1 MAVWLRRDSPTI
13 GVPGGVIR
21 RDDWLQVVELDAA
34 FLAVDALRNAV
45 LAEAEAEARD
55 RIAMADAQVQQT
67 IENANVHANTI
78 FEEARLHGYQSG
90 LEEWTAVSL
99 QAVRQADEQ
108 LRSERARM
116 AKLVVA
122 ALEKIIPLQDPQGIY
137 KQVLRVLSK
146 SIQAV
151 RYVSVRVCPEDVAL
165 AQAAFNELS
174 QGSFFAKLIEV
185 VGDDSVTRGACL
197 VESDQGIIDLSLNS
211 QLDALRVAIGASFGE
226 PAASKKSKKVLRD
239 MNE

>member
-78 FEEARLHGYQSG
+78 FEEARHHGYQSG

-174 QGSFFAKLIEV
+174 QGSVFAKLIEV

>member
-78 FEEARLHGYQSG
+78 FEEARLHGYQFG

-174 QGSFFAKLIEV
+174 QGSVFAKLIEV